1 MNDSITEQIARLDE
15 LIFPANVWGLESYR
29 SSVLNDYDYLIAA
42 VYNEEAKAAFTVL
55 EPGAADISC
64 SAASDGGNPKEVH
77 NSNTDVNAETDVQAA
92 AADNTVAADNTA
104 AADNTGAADY
114 EASENDGAPEA
125 AERAESCRGNA
136 AAPAVAGYALL
147 RCFDDAE
154 IIRIATDSR
163 YRRQGIGS
171 MLLDS
176 LLTEAHKRDIHSI
189 FLEVRSSNMPAIRL
203 YEQAGFERAGVRRD
217 YYSAPTEDAIIMR
230 YTW

>member
-42 VYNEEAKAAFTVL
+42 VCKEEEQAAFTVL

-77 NSNTDVNAETDVQAA
+77 NANTDVNAETDVQAA
-92 AADNTVAADNTA
+92 AADNT
-104 AADNTGAADY
+104 GAADY
-114 EASENDGAPEA
+114 EASENDGYPEA
-125 AERAESCRGNA
+125 AERAESCSDNA

-176 LLTEAHKRDIHSI
+176 LHAEAHKRDIHSI

>member
-1 MNDSITEQIARLDE
+1 MNDSIIEQIARLDE

-42 VYNEEAKAAFTVL
+42 VCKEEEQAAFTVL
-55 EPGAADISC
+55 EPGVADSC
-64 SAASDGGNPKEVH
+64 NAASDGSNPKEVH
-77 NSNTDVNAETDVQAA
+77 NSNTDVKSAA
-92 AADNTVAADNTA
+92 AENAA
-104 AADNTGAADY
+104 AADY
-114 EASENDGAPEA
+114 EASENDGYPEA
-125 AERAESCRGNA
+125 AERAESCSDNA

-176 LLTEAHKRDIHSI
+176 LHAEAHKRDIHSI